1 MMNDVVSYVQEDVGF
16 YPTPPELVEK
26 MLEGVEWRSIKTVLE
41 PSAGKGNI
49 VYGVLNAIYK
59 YRHRNWRSFYDSR
72 DFMGIKIDCIEIDPN
87 LRGVL
92 DYTFFGKKARN
103 EYWEKKE
110 KFREIRYDDKTD
122 EIRAEEEEICRLCAI
137 YDSDSVRIV
146 GNDFLNFIT
155 HKQYDLIVMNPPF
168 EFGAEHLMR
177 AIQIQEESGG
187 DIVCLL
193 NAETI
198 RNPYSKIRKVLQK
211 KLEKHGAQITYLE
224 NQFSHAE
231 RETDVEIAMVKIEIP
246 RKQRDSLFFEA
257 LKKADKVEYDQD
269 ERSEL
274 MSSDPIQQLIDQYNF
289 ECKATIR
296 LIREYQAVEPYIQ
309 DRLPVGETEEARA
322 ESMRWSDSILTLQ
335 LGDHKCSS
343 GLDIN
348 EYLKKVRMKYWHCF
362 FHNDQFTGQ
371 LTSNL
376 KKEFQEKVQEMAEYD
391 FSMFNIQEVLKRIEA
406 SLSRGVEETILA
418 TFDKLSS
425 QHSWYPECQ
434 NNIHYYS
441 GWKTNKAHRINK
453 KVIIPIHGCFAYDSW
468 YRKYDD
474 TISVNTIYSTLS
486 DIEKSLNYLD
496 NCETE
501 EVNLWNV
508 LEAAKNRCVSR
519 KISCKYFVV
528 TFYKKGTCH
537 IEFTNERL
545 LDKLNIF
552 GSQRKNWL
560 PPNYGKTH
568 YADMTAEEKTVID
581 EFQGEEAYEKVMS
594 EARYYLTANTQQ
606 MLLGSGMQ
614 YESDT

>member
-26 MLEGVEWRSIKTVLE
+26 MLSGVSWSSIDTVLE

-49 VYGVLNAIYK
+49 VYGVLESIYNSR
-59 YRHRNWRSFYDSR
+59 YSHYDNR
-72 DFMGIKIDCIEIDPN
+72 TFMGITIDCIEIDPN
-87 LRGVL
+87 LRGIL
-92 DYTFFGKKARN
+92 EYTFMGKKAHN
-103 EYWEKKE
+103 EYYDEMH
-110 KFREIRYDDKTD
+110 RYRDMRYDEKTP
-122 EIRAEEEEICRLCAI
+122 EIKAAENEVNKLYDI

-155 HKQYDLIVMNPPF
+155 HKRYDLIIMNPPF
-168 EFGAEHLMR
+168 EFGAEHLLR
-177 AIQIQEESGG
+177 AIQIQEDSGG
-187 DIVCLL
+187 DIICLL

-211 KLEKHGAQITYLE
+211 KLEKYEAEISYLE

-231 RETDVEIAMVKIEIP
+231 RETDVEIAMVKIRIP
-246 RKQRDSLFFEA
+246 KKTRDSLFFEA
-257 LKKADKVEYDQD
+257 LRKAEEVKTESVKSD
-269 ERSEL
+269 EL
-274 MSSDPIQQLIDQYNF
+274 ISSDPIQQMIDQYNF

-296 LIREYQAVEPYIQ
+296 LIREYEAMMPYIL
-309 DRLPVGETEEARA
+309 DRLPSGEDEQAQA
-322 ESMRWSDSILTLQ
+322 ESMKYSKAIITLTMAYGERSFSQ
-335 LGDHKCSS
+335 GIN
-343 GLDIN
+343 IN
-348 EYLKKVRMKYWHCF
+348 EYLKAVRMKYWYNF
-362 FHNDQFTGQ
+362 FRNDQFTGQ

-376 KKEFQEKVQEMAEYD
+376 RKEFEEKVDEMAEYD
-391 FSMFNIQEVLKRIEA
+391 FSMFNIQQVLERIGR

-418 TFDKLSS
+418 TFDKLSAQFS
-425 QHSWYPECQ
+425 YYPECS
-434 NNIHYYS
+434 NNIHYFN

-468 YRKYDD
+468 YKKYDD

-486 DIEKSLNYLD
+486 DIEKALNYLD

-501 EVNLWNV
+501 EVNLREV
-508 LEAAKNRCVSR
+508 LEAAKQRFVSR
-519 KISCKYFVV
+519 KIPCKYFTV

-560 PPNYGKTH
+560 PPNYGKKH
-568 YADMTAEEKTVID
+568 YAEMTDEEKTVID
-581 EFQGEEAYEKVMS
+581 EFQGAEKYEEVMRES
-594 EARYYLTANTQQ
+594 TYYLADTAQPL
-606 MLLGSGMQ
+606 LLGSG
-614 YESDT
+614 